1 MYSSPSVRADIL
13 VIGGGPAG
21 ATAAALLARAGRDV
35 VVAEKSTFPRRKVCG
50 EFIAASG
57 IEVLRELG
65 LEREFDAKAGPDVR
79 RIAVWAGKRVLD
91 APMPGDQYPRA
102 LERDRLDTMLLDTAI
117 RAGARLVREP
127 GRAKTI
133 IRASGSWQR
142 NAQPK
147 PSDLFGFQA
156 HFSGGKPPANTIA
169 LIPFPGGYGGLV
181 ERAHGR
187 STFACCVRRDRLET
201 IREAGKSAGESVLR
215 HAIRACPTLG
225 DALATATLEEPWLGA
240 GPLHPGMRPLYAD
253 GVYAIGNAAGEAH
266 PVVGEGIAMAM
277 QSGAL
282 LAQCLLHGG
291 DYARQWRRRFALRL
305 RVSAA
310 LAHLAMLPCAPALA
324 PILGGIP
331 SVLTVAACLSGKSA
345 PSCRVPPGSRNI
357 SA

>member
-1 MYSSPSVRADIL
+1 MRADVLI
-13 VIGGGPAG
+13 IGGGPAG
-21 ATAAALLARAGRDV
+21 ATAATLLARAGRDV
-35 VVAEKSTFPRRKVCG
+35 VVVEKASFPRRKVCG

-57 IEVLRELG
+57 IAILRSLG
-65 LEREFDAKAGPDVR
+65 LEKEFDAAAGPEVR
-79 RIAVWAGKRVLD
+79 RIVVWAGKRVLD

-102 LERDRLDTMLLDTAI
+102 LERDRLDTLLLDA
-117 RAGARLVREP
+117 AVGVGVRVVRDAAEIQAP
-127 GRAKTI
+127 TV

-156 HFSGGKPPANTIA
+156 HFCGGKLPAHAIA

-181 ERAHGR
+181 ERARGQ
-187 STFACCVRRDRLET
+187 STFACCIRRDRLDA
-201 IREAGKSAGESVLR
+201 IREPGVPAGQSVLR
-215 HAIRACPTLG
+215 RAIQACPALG
-225 DALATATLEEPWLGA
+225 EALATATLEEPWLGA

-253 GVYAIGNAAGEAH
+253 GAYAIGNAAGEAH

-291 DYARQWRRRFALRL
+291 AYERLWRRRFALRL

-310 LAHLAMLPCAPALA
+310 LAHLAMLPGAPALA
-324 PILGGIP
+324 PILGGMP
-331 SVLTVAACLSGKSA
+331 RLLTAAASMSGK
-345 PSCRVPPGSRNI
+345 G
-357 SA
+357 

>member
-1 MYSSPSVRADIL
+1 MRADVLI
-13 VIGGGPAG
+13 IGGGPAG

-57 IEVLRELG
+57 ISVLGDLG
-65 LEREFDAKAGPDVR
+65 LQDEFDSLAGPEVR
-79 RIAVWAGKRVLD
+79 RIVVWAGKRTLE

-102 LERDRLDTMLLDTAI
+102 LERDKLDAMLLDAAVRHGARVAPDANAIQAQTLI
-117 RAGARLVREP
+117 RAH
-127 GRAKTI
+127 
-133 IRASGSWQR
+133 GSWQR
-142 NAQPK
+142 NAAPA

-156 HFSGGKPPANTIA
+156 HFSGGALPASAIA

-187 STFACCVRRDRLET
+187 STFACCIRRDRLDA
-201 IREAGKSAGESVLR
+201 IRQAGLSAGESVLR
-215 HAIRACPTLG
+215 HAVLSSPPLG
-225 DALATATLEEPWLGA
+225 DALATAKLDGPWLGA
-240 GPLHPGMRPLYAD
+240 GPLHPGMRPLCAN

-277 QSGAL
+277 QSAAL

-291 DYARQWRRRFALRL
+291 DYARLWRRRFALRL

-310 LAHLAMLPCAPALA
+310 LAHLAMLPGATALA
-324 PILGGIP
+324 PVLGGLP
-331 SVLTVAACLSGKSA
+331 RLLTAAASMSGKGA
-345 PSCRVPPGSRNI
+345 P
-357 SA
+357 